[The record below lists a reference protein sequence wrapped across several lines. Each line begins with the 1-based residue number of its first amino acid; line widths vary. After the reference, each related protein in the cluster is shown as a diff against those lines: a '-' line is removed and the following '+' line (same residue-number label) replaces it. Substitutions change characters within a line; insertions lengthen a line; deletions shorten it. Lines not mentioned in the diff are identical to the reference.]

1 MKNEII
7 CLIIGFLLAFLLLLC
22 YGNHRTG
29 DESINNQLEQI
40 GNNQSTITESI
51 NKSENRIE
59 NIESRIGE
67 TGTII
72 EDCQRI
78 LENIRKRDE
87 EKRKQIENAT

>member
-22 YGNHRTG
+22 YGNYRAG
-29 DESINNQLEQI
+29 DESINDQLEQI

-59 NIESRIGE
+59 NIESGIGE

-72 EDCQRI
+72 EDCKRI